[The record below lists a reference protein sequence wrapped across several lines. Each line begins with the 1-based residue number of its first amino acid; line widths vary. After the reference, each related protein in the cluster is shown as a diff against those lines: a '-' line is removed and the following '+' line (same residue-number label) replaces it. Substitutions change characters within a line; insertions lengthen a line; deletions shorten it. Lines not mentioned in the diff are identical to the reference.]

1 MRYIDVLETCV
12 EHHNADVTYGHF
24 SPILWMS
31 PSKFYANVESI
42 YIYISICLP
51 IANIE
56 KTII

>member
-12 EHHNADVTYGHF
+12 EHHNAGVIFGHF

-31 PSKFYANVESI
+31 LSKFYAKIEGI
-42 YIYISICLP
+42 YIYMSICLP

-56 KTII
+56 KTIK